1 MTDETTETTET
12 TETKPEETTSGKTY
26 TEQEVQAMVAE
37 QVSGLKNK
45 VEELLGEKKTV
56 AQKARE
62 LEEQQKL
69 AEEQRMREKEQ
80 FKELYEKEQASKQEL
95 AEKFEEFQKRIR
107 EQEMQSEAQ
116 KIASQLTRDSARAE
130 LLTEKAMQY
139 ATYQEDKVRFELG
152 GVPVEQEKL
161 IEHLK
166 EKYPFLADASGA
178 SGGGATGHDRGG
190 AVTKSFGE
198 MTSAELVEL
207 RRDNPQEYERV
218 RNEFYGKS

>member
-1 MTDETTETTET
+1 MSEETSNETEKTTEAAV
-12 TETKPEETTSGKTY
+12 SKTY
-26 TEQEVQAMVAE
+26 TEEDVQRMIE
-37 QVSGLKNK
+37 EHTSGLKNK

-62 LEEQQKL
+62 LEEQQKI
-69 AEEQRMREKEQ
+69 AEEQRMKEKEQ
-80 FKELYEKEQASKQEL
+80 FKELYEKEQHSKQEL
-95 AEKFEEFQKRIR
+95 AEKFEEFQRRIR

-139 ATYQEDKVRFELG
+139 ATYQDEKVRFELG
-152 GVPVEQEKL
+152 GVPVEQSKL

-166 EKYPFLADASGA
+166 EKYPFLADGNGATGGGA
-178 SGGGATGHDRGG
+178 SGSNRGG

-198 MTSAELVEL
+198 MTSAELVQLKRESP
-207 RRDNPQEYERV
+207 DEYQRI
-218 RNEFYGKS
+218 RNEFYGN